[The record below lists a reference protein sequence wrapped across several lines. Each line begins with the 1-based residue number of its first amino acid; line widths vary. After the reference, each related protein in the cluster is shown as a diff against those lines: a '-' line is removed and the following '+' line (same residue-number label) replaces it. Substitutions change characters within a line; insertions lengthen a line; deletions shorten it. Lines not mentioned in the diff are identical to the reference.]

1 MNYKRLLKKIT
12 HKEYMGGT
20 FGYNGCS
27 VNVTLGGDSID
38 VHIEDRSGIRA
49 EFDFTF
55 EIPRSIVFYDTNRK
69 TANCISRNLNALYC
83 TNIPVFHE

>member
-12 HKEYMGGT
+12 HKEYMGGP

-55 EIPRSIVFYDTNRK
+55 DIPRFIVFHGMNRK

>member
-27 VNVTLGGDSID
+27 VNATLGGDSID
-38 VHIEDRSGIRA
+38 VHIEGRSGIRA

-55 EIPRSIVFYDTNRK
+55 DIPRFIVFHGMNRK

>member
-12 HKEYMGGT
+12 HKDYMGGA

-27 VNVTLGGDSID
+27 VNVPLTGDSID
-38 VHIEDRSGIRA
+38 VHIQDRNGIRA

-55 EIPRSIVFYDTNRK
+55 EIPHSIVFYDTNKK
-69 TANCISRNLNALYC
+69 TANCISRNLNALYS
-83 TNIPVFHE
+83 TNIPVYHE

>member
-12 HKEYMGGT
+12 HKDYMGGA
-20 FGYNGCS
+20 FVYNGCS

-55 EIPRSIVFYDTNRK
+55 EIPRYIVFYDTNTR

-83 TNIPVFHE
+83 NNIPVYHE